1 MTGIYTHGPRLFLHP
16 QAGVNY
22 GKGASG
28 MTENFHFSNENIET
42 LYEKSLA
49 DSELT
54 KALLRESVRAGK
66 YEAALI
72 FAENLAKLM
81 PGS

>member
-1 MTGIYTHGPRLFLHP
+1 
-16 QAGVNY
+16 
-22 GKGASG
+22 